1 MTKAQLRWRMIID
14 ALGVIAFVPFIVLGF
29 YVRQFDIIFAGTF
42 AFLGFG
48 TLWWIDYS
56 DRWWRVMR
64 GRYP

>member
-14 ALGVIAFVPFIVLGF
+14 AFGVIAFVPFIVLGLCWP
-29 YVRQFDIIFAGTF
+29 RFDVWLAGM
-42 AFLGFG
+42 AGFG
-48 TLWWIDYS
+48 MFGICWWIDYG